1 MLKEIIIS
9 IQAYFQAHQFIKKHK
24 LWKWIVISGL
34 IYTFLFIV
42 SMIFFSKTATS
53 FIEWLTLKAGLKNW
67 LDKMQSSFLG
77 ILFALGG
84 MIFWMIQ
91 MILYFSL
98 FKYLFLILGS
108 PFFALLS
115 EKTAEILNGTSTKF
129 NFNQFFNDIVRGI
142 SIAIRNAGWQTIYM
156 FAILILGFIP
166 ILGLVTP
173 LLALFVE
180 CYYYGFS
187 MLDYNM
193 EREQKNSAESIYYI
207 GHHKGLAIGNGMS
220 FYILHLI
227 PIIGWIIAPSYAVI
241 AATISLHEIKNNS
254 TDSLQ

>member
-227 PIIGWIIAPSYAVI
+227 PIIGWILAPSYAVI

>member
-1 MLKEIIIS
+1 
-9 IQAYFQAHQFIKKHK
+9 
-24 LWKWIVISGL
+24 
-34 IYTFLFIV
+34 
-42 SMIFFSKTATS
+42 MIFFSKTATS

-84 MIFWMIQ
+84 LIFWMIQ

-227 PIIGWIIAPSYAVI
+227 PIIGWILAPSYAVI

>member
-1 MLKEIIIS
+1 
-9 IQAYFQAHQFIKKHK
+9 
-24 LWKWIVISGL
+24 
-34 IYTFLFIV
+34 
-42 SMIFFSKTATS
+42 MIFFSKTATS

-227 PIIGWIIAPSYAVI
+227 PIIGWILAPSYAVI

>member
-34 IYTFLFIV
+34 IYTFLFII